1 MIYVL
6 SGKMMAILKYV
17 NSVKMVIKQ
26 KMQQ

>member
-6 SGKMMAILKYV
+6 SGKPMVILKYV